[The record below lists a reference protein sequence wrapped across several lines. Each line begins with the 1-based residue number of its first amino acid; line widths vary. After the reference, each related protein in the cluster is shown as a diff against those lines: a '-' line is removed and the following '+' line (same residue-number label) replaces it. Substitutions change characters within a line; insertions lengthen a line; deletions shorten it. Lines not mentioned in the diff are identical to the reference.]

1 MSSDTLCS
9 RLGGHEAIAAVS
21 EGLLTRLKT
30 DAQLGRFWQKRGDDV
45 CAAKS
50 SCSSSS
56 CAQQPASVHAP
67 PAGSNMPPSFPAP
80 RPNPVRP

>member
-1 MSSDTLCS
+1 MSSDTLYS

-30 DAQLGRFWQKRGDDV
+30 DAQLGRFWQKRGDEV

-50 SCSSSS
+50 IEFL
-56 CAQQPASVHAP
+56 CAATGACHAP
-67 PAGSNMPPSFPAP
+67 PAGSNVPPSFPAP
-80 RPNPVRP
+80 PPNPLRP